1 MQSDT
6 SVKRSLS
13 KRIREDI
20 EQAIMSGGLQAGTR
34 LDEQTLCAR
43 FTVSRTPVREALI
56 QLAALGLVTMR
67 PRRGAVVAAA
77 SLKDRMGLLE
87 MLVPLESLAVRL
99 ATRRM
104 DDHERDRLRI
114 AFAQCQAAADAR
126 DAERYRIADIDF
138 HEVLSASG
146 RNAILSAQIRHTR
159 ARLSA
164 MNDAHYQHP
173 AHMRSSL
180 QDHAIILEAVLNGD
194 ELSASEAMGRH
205 VASGGLIHSDMIAR
219 EA

>member
-1 MQSDT
+1 MQSGT

-13 KRIREDI
+13 TRIREDI
-20 EQAIMSGGLQAGTR
+20 EQAIMSGRLQAGTQ

-126 DAERYRIADIDF
+126 DIERYRIADIDF

-164 MNDAHYQHP
+164 MNDARYQHP
-173 AHMRSSL
+173 AHMRASL

-205 VASGGLIHSDMIAR
+205 VASGDLIHADMIAR